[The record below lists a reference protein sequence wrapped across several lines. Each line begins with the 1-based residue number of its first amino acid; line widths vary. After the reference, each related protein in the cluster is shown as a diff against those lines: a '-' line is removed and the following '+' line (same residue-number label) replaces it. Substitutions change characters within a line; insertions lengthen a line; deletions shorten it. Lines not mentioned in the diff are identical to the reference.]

1 METKD
6 SLNKKAWKSM
16 QQRIENIRKRQNL
29 ATKAKE
35 LRKVQVIL
43 ELQVENQEQKV
54 LDEAF
59 ELKRTELKNQTN
71 ELRRIQAEYMKLATG
86 EIEVLTAHL
95 KNTINQIESSG
106 GGDVDLEDR
115 RFSLQQAIWKVQQE
129 MDEVT
134 SKHR

>member
-1 METKD
+1 MHTKD
-6 SLNKKAWKSM
+6 SLNQNAWKAM
-16 QQRIENIRKRQNL
+16 QQGIENVRKRQNL
-29 ATKAKE
+29 AAKAKE
-35 LRKVQVIL
+35 IGKVQVIL
-43 ELQVENQEQKV
+43 ELQVENQEQKA

-71 ELRRIQAEYMKLATG
+71 ELRRIQAEYMKLATS
-86 EIEVLTAHL
+86 EMDVLTTHL
-95 KNTINQIESSG
+95 KDTINQMESSA

-134 SKHR
+134 GKHR